1 MPLERKEMMAI
12 IVDECARAAIAR
24 RRAHGHDATLFLRRE
39 AYPVRGGIVLEVG
52 WAPRRW
58 PRRALVVEQV
68 GDVAVVVDRRVA
80 RYTQWRDLT
89 ISARRL
95 GPFEN
100 LVVVDELRVLLEMQA
115 WEQMHP
121 AVGHSPAA

>member
-1 MPLERKEMMAI
+1 MAVFIDERAH
-12 IVDECARAAIAR
+12 AAVAR
-24 RRAHGHDATLFLRRE
+24 RRAHGRDATLFLRRE
-39 AYPVRGGIVLEVG
+39 VYPVRGGIVLDVG

-58 PRRALVVEQV
+58 PRRALVVKQV
-68 GDVAVVVDRRVA
+68 GDVAVVVDRRVG

-95 GPFEN
+95 GPFED

-115 WEQMHP
+115 WEQTHP
-121 AVGHSPAA
+121 GAGHSPAA

>member
-1 MPLERKEMMAI
+1 VK
-12 IVDECARAAIAR
+12 
-24 RRAHGHDATLFLRRE
+24 
-39 AYPVRGGIVLEVG
+39 
-52 WAPRRW
+52 
-58 PRRALVVEQV
+58 QV
-68 GDVAVVVDRRVA
+68 GDVAVAMDRRVA

-115 WEQMHP
+115 WEKAHP